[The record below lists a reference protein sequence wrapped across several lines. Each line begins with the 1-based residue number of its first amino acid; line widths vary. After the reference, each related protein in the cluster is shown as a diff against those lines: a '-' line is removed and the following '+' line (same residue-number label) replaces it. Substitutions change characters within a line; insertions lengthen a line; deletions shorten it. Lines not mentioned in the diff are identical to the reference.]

1 MRQLQEQIIEDLKV
15 IPTIDPQVEVRR
27 RIDFL
32 KDYLK
37 QTKMATL
44 VLGIS
49 GGQDS
54 ALAGRLAQLAVEELR
69 KESGSEDYQFI
80 AVRLPYGEQ
89 ADEIRRHGRRST
101 ISSSTRTVWL
111 RLTLSRPLTRW

>member
-69 KESGSEDYQFI
+69 KESER
-80 AVRLPYGEQ
+80 RLPVHRRSPALWGTSRR
-89 ADEIRRHGRRST
+89 IRRHDGD
-101 ISSSTRTVWL
+101 
-111 RLTLSRPLTRW
+111 

>member
-37 QTKMATL
+37 QTKMVTL

-49 GGQDS
+49 GGKIPPWRG
-54 ALAGRLAQLAVEELR
+54 AW
-69 KESGSEDYQFI
+69 
-80 AVRLPYGEQ
+80 PNW
-89 ADEIRRHGRRST
+89 RSKNCARSRGAKT
-101 ISSSTRTVWL
+101 TSSSPFACPMGNKPTNPT
-111 RLTLSRPLTRW
+111 P